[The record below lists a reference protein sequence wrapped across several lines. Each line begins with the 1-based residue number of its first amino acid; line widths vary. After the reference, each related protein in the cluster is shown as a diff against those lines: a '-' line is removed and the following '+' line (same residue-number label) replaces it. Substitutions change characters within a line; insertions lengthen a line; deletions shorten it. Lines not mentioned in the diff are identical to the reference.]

1 MDWSKQMQETIK
13 TWTDSQQRMLEG
25 ITKIMVEMAAPP
37 TTNPWEF
44 SLDLWEKGV
53 HGFLETQTDWT
64 RLWIRGVSAVTN
76 RPENS
81 EWAQRIQ
88 QMTKLTLEYQEQ
100 FWEGWFSTLKQLD
113 PIKNKKLITELQPL
127 TEAWSA
133 NIQRAIQF
141 QEEWLQS
148 AINAPKA

>member
-13 TWTDSQQRMLEG
+13 TWTDSQQRILEG
-25 ITKIMVEMAAPP
+25 ITNIMLEMAAPP
-37 TTNPWEF
+37 STNPWEF
-44 SLDLWEKGV
+44 SIDLWEKGV
-53 HGFLETQTDWT
+53 KGFLATQNDWT

-76 RPENS
+76 QPDNS

-88 QMTKLTLEYQEQ
+88 QMTKLTLEFEEQ
-100 FWEGWFSTLKQLD
+100 FWQGWFTTLKQLD
-113 PIKNKKLITELQPL
+113 PIKNANVINELKPL

-133 NIQRAIQF
+133 NVQRGIQL

-148 AINAPKA
+148 AVNTPKA